1 MNKKNIKKLFLRALL
16 FFEIVIFGFTYLF
29 GSNGLYYLK
38 DLDRENSLLY
48 NEVVNLKNEISI
60 IENQINDWMVDPFY
74 KEQLAREKL
83 QLARE
88 NEKIYYIS
96 N

>member
-29 GSNGLYYLK
+29 GSNGLYFLK
-38 DLDRENSLLY
+38 DLDKENNKL
-48 NEVVNLKNEISI
+48 NIEVQNLKNEILSL
-60 IENQINDWMVDPFY
+60 ENQINDWTVDPFY

-88 NEKIYYIS
+88 NEKIYYIQ
-96 N
+96 

>member
-1 MNKKNIKKLFLRALL
+1 MNKKNIKKLFLHALL

-29 GSNGLYYLK
+29 GSNGVYFLK
-38 DLDRENSLLY
+38 DLDKENHQL
-48 NEVVNLKNEISI
+48 NIEVLNLKDEIKS
-60 IENQINDWMVDPFY
+60 IENQINEWSTDPFY

-88 NEKIYYIS
+88 NEKIYYI
-96 N
+96 